1 METGNAMLATC
12 YVLVFQSSLISDGFP
27 EFMSFI
33 RGCMVVA
40 FQMGVKRMKFIFK
53 NMMPDDQLRV
63 VGPSLERDPGLA
75 SSITDPVIESLR
87 NCEHLMVRPYEKEF
101 FSALMEI
108 AVKSHESSRGGK
120 HHSLPQLSAF
130 SDFCRSLS
138 RNNAH
143 LWHLRLHYESGRL
156 HSPHRSFP
164 HRWTPPT
171 SPSCRHANHS

>member
-40 FQMGVKRMKFIFK
+40 FQMGSKRMKFIFE

-63 VGPSLERDPGLA
+63 VGPSLERDPGLT
-75 SSITDPVIESLR
+75 SSVTDPIIESLR
-87 NCEHLMVRPYEKEF
+87 NCEHLMVKPYEKKF

-108 AVKSHESSRGGK
+108 AIKSQESSRGGGYPFFP
-120 HHSLPQLSAF
+120 STERI
-130 SDFCRSLS
+130 CSLS
-138 RNNAH
+138 
-143 LWHLRLHYESGRL
+143 S
-156 HSPHRSFP
+156 
-164 HRWTPPT
+164 
-171 SPSCRHANHS
+171 